1 MRREEA
7 RGKREE
13 EFKSDPHTHT
23 QLRTAKS
30 AACDDELDGGGGQHG
45 VRGAGEGSEGRGV
58 YIAEQLGVGVDR
70 AAEVARR
77 REEAEREKKLA
88 LQRKLEEKD
97 RKRGV
102 LPVLS
107 GTAAS
112 ATTGCPSAGPG
123 AGDVTP
129 LSGLEAEQARLVKE
143 MEQIAMDMRVPEV
156 SSAKAFALK
165 KKLAV
170 CRAELLKLEAP
181 ILKRTL

>member
-1 MRREEA
+1 MKSEEG

-13 EFKSDPHTHT
+13 ELKSDPQPHF
-23 QLRTAKS
+23 RTAKT
-30 AACDDELDGGGGQHG
+30 AACDELDGDGGQHG
-45 VRGAGEGSEGRGV
+45 VRGAGEGSEGRG
-58 YIAEQLGVGVDR
+58 AEQLGVGVDR

-102 LPVLS
+102 LSVLS